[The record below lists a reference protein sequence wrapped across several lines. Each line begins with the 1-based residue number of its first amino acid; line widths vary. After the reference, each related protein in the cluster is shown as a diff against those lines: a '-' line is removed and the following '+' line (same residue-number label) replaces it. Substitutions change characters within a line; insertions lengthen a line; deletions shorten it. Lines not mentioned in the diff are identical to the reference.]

1 MESLKSRCNLS
12 HKNSY
17 PAVMDVDLAKVSIIR
32 ISPSADLIPFQISLK
47 LLVFSPLCGT
57 LHLFRYK
64 KNESGHLQQLNIPL
78 LESSSTVQWV
88 AFISSLVKNFSS
100 SLHQGYLSFRLLLE
114 YHPKPITTDSAPSNC
129 WSTRLQNSADISPL
143 FWSNG
148 LLEIWFIMYIASMAI
163 HSHKEYL
170 GKP

>member
-1 MESLKSRCNLS
+1 MEWLKSRCNLS

-17 PAVMDVDLAKVSIIR
+17 PAVIDVDLAKVSIIR
-32 ISPSADLIPFQISLK
+32 ISPSAALIPFQISLK
-47 LLVFSPLCGT
+47 LSVFSPLCGT

-78 LESSSTVQWV
+78 LESSSAVQWH
-88 AFISSLVKNFSS
+88 SLAVWLKIFSS

-143 FWSNG
+143 FWSND
-148 LLEIWFIMYIASMAI
+148 LLKIWFIMYIASMAI
-163 HSHKEYL
+163 HSQKEYL
-170 GKP
+170 EKP